1 VVTFL
6 VKSSYHPRLPRVSA
20 SKHLSPSLVT
30 LHHRDENPVTI
41 SPLESAF
48 KNCDARN
55 PFRIRS
61 YENCRVSPASSCFF
75 FCCLSLH
82 GTLSFVS
89 FHTVTNCKFHK
100 SFVLTF
106 IQNAG
111 GVLTPLL
118 LHSLPNLAT
127 RHLRPA
133 TSFPSVS
140 KSSRTLLSRR
150 HEGHSNHK
158 YFKSFKMRSYTIWPC
173 KSSRMCSSEKNGG
186 GVAIPESPVTIF
198 ACVMISFRSKKA
210 SAS

>member
-6 VKSSYHPRLPRVSA
+6 VKSSYHPRLPRVPA

-41 SPLESAF
+41 SPLDSALT
-48 KNCDARN
+48 NRDACN
-55 PFRIRS
+55 SFRMRS
-61 YENCRVSPASSCFF
+61 YKNCRVSPASSSFF
-75 FCCLSLH
+75 FFRLSFH

-89 FHTVTNCKFHK
+89 FHTVTHCKFRK

-111 GVLTPLL
+111 GVRTPLL

-133 TSFPSVS
+133 TSFPSVFE
-140 KSSRTLLSRR
+140 SSRTLLSRR
-150 HEGHSNHK
+150 HESHSNHK
-158 YFKSFKMRSYTIWPC
+158 YFKSFKVRSYTIWPC
-173 KSSRMCSSEKNGG
+173 KSSRMCSSEKTGEGWPFPNHQSRFLR
-186 GVAIPESPVTIF
+186 VL
-198 ACVMISFRSKKA
+198 
-210 SAS
+210 